1 MEAGM
6 RETDPMKTALTV
18 VALTLGCLMVAGRLC
33 AETEPQTSP
42 TEAAPSAPGI
52 IVTPPYL
59 IQIRP
64 ETPPVSSP
72 VRPDNL
78 APPQTCPATD
88 HKLDL
93 IG

>member
-1 MEAGM
+1 M
-6 RETDPMKTALTV
+6 RESDPMKTALTV
-18 VALTLGCLMVAGRLC
+18 VAFTLGCLIAAGRLC
-33 AETEPQTSP
+33 AETEPQSP
-42 TEAAPSAPGI
+42 PATEAAPSAPGI

-64 ETPPVSSP
+64 DTPPVSSP

-78 APPQTCPATD
+78 PPPQTCPATD